1 MDIIVYATHIRTSTP
16 AYLHV
21 CAYVYPLSYLMIASE
36 GDGVAGL
43 LEQCSLLRFAILIDF
58 NGNHGALQLDR

>member
-1 MDIIVYATHIRTSTP
+1 
-16 AYLHV
+16 
-21 CAYVYPLSYLMIASE
+21 MIASE